1 MLRRILRLWPLL
13 PYYGMMY
20 WIVLSGY
27 HPYDASL
34 WITVGFMT
42 LCYGIFAL
50 ALMMNF
56 RFPTLGLKDPFAYL
70 VTLYLMVETTL
81 VLIIIFTQSQ
91 SVLFAV
97 SAQLVVAL
105 LYLMLTIVSAFKEDK
120 MKQIGQNAHPRFRA
134 HGS

>member
-1 MLRRILRLWPLL
+1 
-13 PYYGMMY
+13 
-20 WIVLSGY
+20 
-27 HPYDASL
+27 
-34 WITVGFMT
+34 MT

-56 RFPTLGLKDPFAYL
+56 RFPTLGLQDPFAYL

-91 SVLFAV
+91 SVLFAL

-120 MKQIGQNAHPRFRA
+120 MKQIGQNGHPRFRA

>member
-56 RFPTLGLKDPFAYL
+56 RFPTLGLQDPFAYL

-91 SVLFAV
+91 VCCL
-97 SAQLVVAL
+97 
-105 LYLMLTIVSAFKEDK
+105 
-120 MKQIGQNAHPRFRA
+120 P
-134 HGS
+134 